1 MDDQHGIG
9 TCAEAE
15 TSVSVGRGREHAE
28 ARCYAQR
35 GAAKKCAAGLLLL
48 ASVECVGWARLQ
60 GTEHRRAQS
69 HRLRRAERKEGLCW
83 RRRPQPTYAHT
94 RMPASPSAQSRH
106 PKTHGKACERN
117 RLRTV
122 MIGVGA
128 AQGGAGVSGPCAR
141 RECVR
146 AQGERAARAQSVHDT
161 QAARLRSLSVGPS
174 PICDLAFEKSRGGPS
189 GEPARCCRPSLAMF
203 GAGTF

>member
-1 MDDQHGIG
+1 MDDQHGVG

-35 GAAKKCAAGLLLL
+35 GAAKICAAGLVLL

-60 GTEHRRAQS
+60 GTKHRRGAQS

-117 RLRTV
+117 HLRTV

-128 AQGGAGVSGPCAR
+128 AQGGGRRERPSRAEGVRARAR
-141 RECVR
+141 RACGAR
-146 AQGERAARAQSVHDT
+146 AERARHASGTPALAQRRPLGRSG
-161 QAARLRSLSVGPS
+161 RLKVP
-174 PICDLAFEKSRGGPS
+174 GG
-189 GEPARCCRPSLAMF
+189 EDRQTTACCRPSPADR
-203 GAGTF
+203 

>member
-35 GAAKKCAAGLLLL
+35 GAAKICAAGLLLL

-60 GTEHRRAQS
+60 GTEYRRAQS

-94 RMPASPSAQSRH
+94 RVPASPSAQSRH
-106 PKTHGKACERN
+106 PKTHGKACERIACALYYLN
-117 RLRTV
+117 RHLRPHP
-122 MIGVGA
+122 IDPIRGYGVFFFFAREPRTRPRASGA
-128 AQGGAGVSGPCAR
+128 PLHASVVSGTPHHLTPPPSSDLQATDAAEETATDR
-141 RECVR
+141 R
-146 AQGERAARAQSVHDT
+146 
-161 QAARLRSLSVGPS
+161 
-174 PICDLAFEKSRGGPS
+174 
-189 GEPARCCRPSLAMF
+189 
-203 GAGTF
+203 

>member
-1 MDDQHGIG
+1 MARATRVPERLEPATRVPERLAPAHVGVIGLEGLGLEEEMDDQHGIG

-60 GTEHRRAQS
+60 GTEYRRAQS

-106 PKTHGKACERN
+106 PKTHGKACER
-117 RLRTV
+117 
-122 MIGVGA
+122 IA
-128 AQGGAGVSGPCAR
+128 CA
-141 RECVR
+141 
-146 AQGERAARAQSVHDT
+146 
-161 QAARLRSLSVGPS
+161 L
-174 PICDLAFEKSRGGPS
+174 
-189 GEPARCCRPSLAMF
+189 
-203 GAGTF
+203 

>member
-106 PKTHGKACERN
+106 PKTHGKACERI

-128 AQGGAGVSGPCAR
+128 AQGGGRRERPSRAEGVRARAR
-141 RECVR
+141 RACGAR
-146 AQGERAARAQSVHDT
+146 AERARHASGTPALAQRRPLAD
-161 QAARLRSLSVGPS
+161 LRSGV
-174 PICDLAFEKSRGGPS
+174 
-189 GEPARCCRPSLAMF
+189 
-203 GAGTF
+203 

>member
-60 GTEHRRAQS
+60 GCKAP
-69 HRLRRAERKEGLCW
+69 
-83 RRRPQPTYAHT
+83 RRPKPQTQAGREEGRLVLAEAAPTHLCTHSDACFAK
-94 RMPASPSAQSRH
+94 RPIKASEDAWKGLR
-106 PKTHGKACERN
+106 AN

-128 AQGGAGVSGPCAR
+128 AQGGGRRERPSRAEGVRARAR
-141 RECVR
+141 RACGAR
-146 AQGERAARAQSVHDT
+146 AERARHASGTPALAQRRPLAD
-161 QAARLRSLSVGPS
+161 LRSGV
-174 PICDLAFEKSRGGPS
+174 
-189 GEPARCCRPSLAMF
+189 
-203 GAGTF
+203 